1 MWSLGCVLAELV
13 ILRPVLEGEDTGDQ
27 LASIVDILGV
37 PSDEDLENMR
47 VEDNML
53 AQAVRASQVRF
64 HRRND
69 YVRNAVA
76 DNPCCHECNLQ
87 TLLFPLNETTV
98 FHRKMTLNVTRKFLH
113 FVELKI

>member
-53 AQAVRASQVRF
+53 AQAVRASQVR
-64 HRRND
+64 
-69 YVRNAVA
+69 VRGSSGWSGERQV
-76 DNPCCHECNLQ
+76 
-87 TLLFPLNETTV
+87 
-98 FHRKMTLNVTRKFLH
+98 KFR
-113 FVELKI
+113 

>member
-53 AQAVRASQVRF
+53 AQAVRASQVSF
-64 HRRND
+64 HQILLNTFRTKINRN
-69 YVRNAVA
+69 RNQ
-76 DNPCCHECNLQ
+76 P
-87 TLLFPLNETTV
+87 
-98 FHRKMTLNVTRKFLH
+98 KY
-113 FVELKI
+113 

>member
-47 VEDNML
+47 VEDNICEPYSFVKRTL
-53 AQAVRASQVRF
+53 PRSEKDTVAHVAPVRCV
-64 HRRND
+64 
-69 YVRNAVA
+69 
-76 DNPCCHECNLQ
+76 
-87 TLLFPLNETTV
+87 
-98 FHRKMTLNVTRKFLH
+98 
-113 FVELKI
+113 

>member
-13 ILRPVLEGEDTGDQ
+13 ILRPLLEGEDTGDQ

-53 AQAVRASQVRF
+53 AQAVRASQVRVRGSSGWSGEVQVKVGHWAPIFF
-64 HRRND
+64 HPN
-69 YVRNAVA
+69 
-76 DNPCCHECNLQ
+76 
-87 TLLFPLNETTV
+87 TF
-98 FHRKMTLNVTRKFLH
+98 
-113 FVELKI
+113 

>member
-53 AQAVRASQVRF
+53 AQAVRASQVFRYYIG
-64 HRRND
+64 RNIQ
-69 YVRNAVA
+69 NNVA
-76 DNPCCHECNLQ
+76 INQDVQNTEGHSSSFTQ
-87 TLLFPLNETTV
+87 IHLN
-98 FHRKMTLNVTRKFLH
+98 
-113 FVELKI
+113 